1 MRAPNVLVS
10 AAALALACT
19 ASWTSTATAQ
29 VATSE
34 ARLEIV
40 RDEAT
45 RSCISERALE
55 RSVERRLRRKVFG
68 NEARFSVRLSF
79 ERSDGAWLANLELWD
94 AEGLL
99 GKRQLSTEAR
109 HCSALDDSL
118 ALVVALLVD
127 TPPER
132 EPPTPDAPAPEPAPP
147 PPPRRRPTPIRVPEE
162 SFAPREP
169 LGFGVRGSALVVF
182 GLVPGWGL
190 GAEVAAELAFP
201 RGPRVIAAFD
211 ATLTRDRSGSRGGA
225 EFDARRVGL
234 ELCGLG
240 GAWGAFSV
248 EPCVGQRVGW
258 LGARGFDFDRN
269 LETTR
274 LYYAIAAGADAGLTL
289 GGVLLAAGVRGEFP
303 LTRDRFSERISGE
316 ERKELFRVAPIVASA
331 RIGIGVR
338 F

>member
-1 MRAPNVLVS
+1 MRAGNALVR

-19 ASWTSTATAQ
+19 ASWASTAGAQ
-29 VATSE
+29 AKTSE

-68 NEARFSVRLSF
+68 ADARFFLRLSF
-79 ERSDGAWLANLELWD
+79 GRSDGAWLADLQLAD
-94 AEGLL
+94 SEGLL

-132 EPPTPDAPAPEPAPP
+132 EPAPLDAPVPKPAPP
-147 PPPRRRPTPIRVPEE
+147 PPARRAPTPIRVPDE

-169 LGFGVRGSALVVF
+169 LGFGARGSGQAVA

-190 GAEVAAELAFP
+190 GAEVAAELDFP
-201 RGPRVIAAFD
+201 RGPRVLALFD
-211 ATLTRDRSGSRGGA
+211 ATLSRERSGSRGGA
-225 EFDARRVGL
+225 QFNARRIGL

-240 GAWGAFSV
+240 GSWGAFSV

-269 LETTR
+269 LDTTR
-274 LYYAIAAGADAGLTL
+274 LYYALAAGADGELTL
-289 GGVLLAAGVRGEFP
+289 GSLLLSAGVRGEFP
-303 LTRDRFSERISGE
+303 LTRDRFSERLSGE
-316 ERKELFRVAPIVASA
+316 ERKELFRVAPVVASV
-331 RIGIGVR
+331 RIGLGVR